1 MPSRGFP
8 ADWTFP
14 VAGMAMAILAWVIPQ
29 DRIAEWMTHPV
40 RHHGAEA
47 ATAAAAWARWGWTL
61 GGVVLATMPWLLRD
75 PRRGSSERPATSV
88 HWLILSMIVAVAL
101 RIHLGGQGLW
111 YDEIASAMTYM
122 VHGPGVIMA
131 NAFTTAN
138 HPLQSLLGWCCLP
151 LGVEPWIRLP
161 SILGGPMAVLGC
173 WWIGR
178 GVSPST
184 SLAAWCAGAMAIMPA
199 AVNAG
204 SEARGYGLMIAA
216 SSISGALALQ
226 AMRHGGT
233 GRWIAMA
240 IVLALGVWAHFV
252 TALVGVGQVL
262 LGLWALRD
270 PDQRPQARRLLG
282 AVACAATLALAL
294 WSPALPDLVA
304 SRGQFAARRGDEP
317 TLAGTQ
323 GLLLLWQLVGMTPLP
338 LHKAGVDHGLAL
350 LDGLLPAALMLLG
363 LAITVG
369 RRELRHGLAMI
380 GLGLPAAILI
390 AWIADSWL
398 YARFLLFAAPA
409 TALLLGAAAQRLVE
423 GRSGASVARR
433 RVPGV
438 LAVLACVAVFLSY
451 DLGAS
456 PRQPIREAVAHVA
469 AARKPDERVVG
480 IGIADDVVQWYAL
493 AFDVPIEPTG
503 LGGEHLPEVLA
514 RTDARWIVAL
524 YPDHRHPAA
533 SAPSIARLGFRRRPV
548 HGFVGWLDGGEG
560 TVEVWER
567 RPPGP

>member
-1 MPSRGFP
+1 MRFRGFT
-8 ADWTFP
+8 AAWTLP
-14 VAGMAMAILAWVIPQ
+14 VAGVAMVALAWTIPQ
-29 DRIAEWMTHPV
+29 DRLAEWMTHPV
-40 RHHGAEA
+40 RAHGAEA
-47 ATAAAAWARWGWTL
+47 ATVAAAWARWGWTI
-61 GGVVLATMPWLLRD
+61 GGAMLAAMPWLLHD
-75 PRRGSSERPATSV
+75 PCRGTEERATVSTR
-88 HWLILSMIVAVAL
+88 WLVLIMIVAVAL

-111 YDEIASAMTYM
+111 YDEIASAMTYV
-122 VHGPGVIMA
+122 VHGPDVIMA

-161 SILGGPMAVLGC
+161 SILSGALAVLGC

-178 GVSPST
+178 AVAPST

-216 SSISGALALQ
+216 SSLSGALALQ

-252 TALVGVGQVL
+252 TALVGVGQAL
-262 LGLWALRD
+262 LGLATLRD
-270 PDQRPQARRLLG
+270 PRRRPQAWRLLL
-282 AVACAATLALAL
+282 AVGCAGVLAMAL
-294 WSPALPDLVA
+294 WSPAMPDLIV
-304 SRGQFAARRGDEP
+304 SRDQFTARRGDEP

-323 GLLLLWQLVGMTPLP
+323 GMLLLWQLVGMTPLP
-338 LHKAGVDHGLAL
+338 LHKAGVDRGLAML
-350 LDGLLPAALMLLG
+350 TGLLPAVLLVVG
-363 LAITVG
+363 LATVAR

-390 AWIADSWL
+390 AWIAGSWL
-398 YARFLLFAAPA
+398 YARFLLFVAPT
-409 TALLLGAAAQRLVE
+409 TALLLGVAAQRMVQGSPGAPAAG
-423 GRSGASVARR
+423 GRAFGAI
-433 RVPGV
+433 
-438 LAVLACVAVFLSY
+438 AVLAGAAIFLSY
-451 DLGAS
+451 DLLAS

-469 AARKPDERVVG
+469 ASRASDERVVG

-503 LGGEHLPEVLA
+503 VGGERLPEVLA

-524 YPDHRHPAA
+524 YPDHRHPVA

-548 HGFVGWLDGGEG
+548 HGFVGWLDGGQG

-567 RPPGP
+567 GPEGP

>member
-1 MPSRGFP
+1 MRSRGFT
-8 ADWTFP
+8 AVWTLP
-14 VAGMAMAILAWVIPQ
+14 VAGVAMVALAWTIPQ
-29 DRIAEWMTHPV
+29 DRLAEWMTHPV
-40 RHHGAEA
+40 RAHGAEA
-47 ATAAAAWARWGWTL
+47 ATVAAAWARWGWTI
-61 GGVVLATMPWLLRD
+61 GGAMLAAMPWLLHD
-75 PRRGSSERPATSV
+75 PCRGTEERATVSTR
-88 HWLILSMIVAVAL
+88 WLVLSMAVAVAL
-101 RIHLGGQGLW
+101 RIHLSGQGLW
-111 YDEIASAMTYM
+111 YDEIASAMTYT
-122 VHGPGVIMA
+122 VHGPNVIMA

-138 HPLQSLLGWCCLP
+138 HPLQSLLSWCCLP

-161 SILGGPMAVLGC
+161 SILSGALAVLGC

-178 GVSPST
+178 VVSPST
-184 SLAAWCAGAMAIMPA
+184 TLAAWCAGAMAIMPA

-233 GRWIAMA
+233 ARWTAMA

-252 TALVGVGQVL
+252 TALVGVGQAV

-270 PDQRPQARRLLG
+270 PHRRPQAWRLLV
-282 AVACAATLALAL
+282 AVGCAGVLAMAL
-294 WSPALPDLVA
+294 WSPAMPDLIA
-304 SRGQFAARRGDEP
+304 SRSQFTARRGDEP
-317 TLAGTQ
+317 TLAGPQ

-338 LHKAGVDHGLAL
+338 LHKAGVDRGLAML
-350 LDGLLPAALMLLG
+350 TGLLPAVLLVVG
-363 LAITVG
+363 LATVAR

-390 AWIADSWL
+390 AWITGSWL

-409 TALLLGAAAQRLVE
+409 TALLLGVAAQRLVE
-423 GRSGASVARR
+423 GRAGAPTTLRQVLGAVAVLSGAA
-433 RVPGV
+433 
-438 LAVLACVAVFLSY
+438 LYMAD
-451 DLGAS
+451 DLTAA
-456 PRQPIREAVAHVA
+456 PRQPIREAVARVA
-469 AARKPDERVVG
+469 SLRAPDERVIG

-503 LGGEHLPEVLA
+503 VGGERLSEVLD
-514 RTDARWIVAL
+514 RTDAHWIVAL

-533 SAPSIARLGFRRRPV
+533 TASSIAKLGFRRRPV

-567 RPPGP
+567 RTEGP